1 MTLPGCQI
9 IVRVRQLVMHGW
21 RLDATRG
28 KGKILATIGNENP
41 IFIACCIELNSGMRA
56 AAPPA

>member
-9 IVRVRQLVMHGW
+9 TVRVCRLVKHGC
-21 RLDATRG
+21 RLDTTRSEG
-28 KGKILATIGNENP
+28 KVLATTGNENP
-41 IFIACCIELNSGMRA
+41 IFITCCIELNSGMRA